1 MEIRR
6 EEKGK
11 SIVLHVEGNLIGV
24 AIVQLCK
31 VIEGIQNSDYEHVL
45 LDLGGVRHF
54 DSRVAGGLIYSA
66 TILRKRK
73 KKFSLIAAS
82 ESLTELLAGC
92 SLLEPLDVSASAP
105 PNALRETPTK
115 VTGH

>member
-73 KKFSLIAAS
+73 KKFSLITDFRGRLSAYDFRQNLAS
-82 ESLTELLAGC
+82 FPARSSSSHYT
-92 SLLEPLDVSASAP
+92 
-105 PNALRETPTK
+105 N
-115 VTGH
+115 